1 MLHYIKGQIS
11 MHIPGGVVID
21 NNGLG
26 YELFV
31 PENSS
36 IYLSK
41 EGDTVLAYTAMIVRE
56 DDISLYGFSHKESLS
71 MFNKLMTISGVGA
84 KAALAVL
91 SSMPLNEIKKAI
103 LFEDAVTLTKANGI
117 GKKTAQRI
125 VLELKDKI
133 GSISG
138 FETASDVADSVFAV
152 DEKSEA
158 ANALISLG
166 YTKNEAVSALAII
179 QDKDLT
185 AEEYIKQALKRL
197 F

>member
-1 MLHYIKGQIS
+1 MLHYIKGQIT
-11 MHIPGGVVID
+11 MHIPGGVVIE

-26 YELFV
+26 YQLFV

-41 EGDTVLAYTAMIVRE
+41 EGETVLAYTAMIVRE
-56 DDISLYGFSHKESLS
+56 DDISLYGFGDKEALS

-84 KAALAVL
+84 KAALSVL
-91 SSMPLNEIKKAI
+91 SSMPLDEIKKAI
-103 LFEDAVTLTKANGI
+103 IFDDPITLTKANGI

-138 FETASDVADSVFAV
+138 FDQPSGAVESVFAA
-152 DEKSEA
+152 DGKSEA
-158 ANALISLG
+158 VNALISLG
-166 YTKNEAVSALAII
+166 YTKGEAVCSLANIEE
-179 QDKDLT
+179 KDLT
-185 AEEYIKQALKRL
+185 AEEYIKLALKRL

>member
-1 MLHYIKGQIS
+1 MLHYIKGLIA
-11 MHIPGGVVID
+11 MHIPGGIVIE
-21 NNGLG
+21 NNGIG

-41 EGDTVLAYTAMIVRE
+41 EGTSVLAYTAMIVRE
-56 DDISLYGFSHKESLS
+56 DDISLYGFGDKESLS
-71 MFNKLMTISGVGA
+71 MFNKLMTISGIGA
-84 KAALAVL
+84 KAGLAVL
-91 SSMPLNEIKKAI
+91 SSMPLDEIKKAI
-103 LFEDAVTLTKANGI
+103 LFEDATTLMKANGI

-133 GSISG
+133 GTLPG
-138 FETASDVADSVFAV
+138 FDPGKDAIGSLEAF

-158 ANALISLG
+158 VNALISLG
-166 YTKNEAVSALAII
+166 YTKGEAAMALSKI
-179 QDKDLT
+179 QDTALT
-185 AEEYIKQALKRL
+185 TEEYIKQALKRL

>member
-1 MLHYIKGQIS
+1 
-11 MHIPGGVVID
+11 MHINGGVVIE

-26 YELFV
+26 YQLFV

-36 IYLSK
+36 IYLAK
-41 EGDTVLAYTAMIVRE
+41 EGETVFAFTAMIVRE
-56 DDISLYGFSHKESLS
+56 DDISLYGFGDEESLS

-91 SSMPLNEIKKAI
+91 ASMPLDEIKKAI
-103 LFEDAVTLTKANGI
+103 IFDDPTTLTKANGI

-133 GSISG
+133 GAIAG
-138 FETASDVADSVFAV
+138 FDENSEIVDSVFSTS
-152 DEKSEA
+152 EKSEA
-158 ANALISLG
+158 ANALITLG
-166 YTKNEAVSALAII
+166 YTKSEAVSALANI
-179 QDKDLT
+179 KNTDLT
-185 AEEYIKQALKRL
+185 AEEYIKLALKRL

>member
-1 MLHYIKGQIS
+1 MLHYIKGQLS
-11 MHIPGGVVID
+11 MHIPGGVVIE

-26 YELFV
+26 YEVFV

-41 EGDTVLAYTAMIVRE
+41 EGETVLAYTAMIVRE
-56 DDISLYGFSHKESLS
+56 DDISLYGFGDKESLS

-91 SSMPLNEIKKAI
+91 SSMPLDEIKKAI

-138 FETASDVADSVFAV
+138 FEKSSDGIESVFV
-152 DEKSEA
+152 IDEKSEA

-166 YTKNEAVSALAII
+166 YTKGEAVSALANI
-179 QDKDLT
+179 DSKDLT